1 MIHTLMLNVCLVFIE
16 PKQTPSKGLRVQGQA
31 RLYVAAWRD
40 KDIGGVSQDDAGEA
54 LLLLL
59 LNVLMLSAII
69 WKQLKP
75 TIVARKR
82 AMDQWK
88 DISALAKK
96 KSSKCCNG
104 DSGH

>member
-1 MIHTLMLNVCLVFIE
+1 MLNVCLVFIE

-88 DISALAKK
+88 DIIALAKK
-96 KSSKCCNG
+96 KSSKHCNG